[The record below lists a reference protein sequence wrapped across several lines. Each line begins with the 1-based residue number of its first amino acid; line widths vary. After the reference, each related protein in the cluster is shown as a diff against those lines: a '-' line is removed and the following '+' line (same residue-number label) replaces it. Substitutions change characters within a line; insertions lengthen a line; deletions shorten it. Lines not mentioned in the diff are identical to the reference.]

1 MIAAISFPLTNPVL
15 IFTVI
20 MFIVLLAPIFLRRI
34 NIPDI
39 VGLIMAGVIVGS
51 HGLNILSQDIG
62 FSIFGS
68 VGLLYLMFLAGLE
81 IDLNDF
87 NKHKRHSTVFG
98 LLTFCIPF
106 GVSFIVFYFFL
117 PFDLRASLLIGSM
130 LASHTLVAYPILG
143 RLGITNRKIVT
154 ILIGGTI
161 IADTVVLFI
170 LGMVSESVQGYTQ
183 QVFWIKTILSFSLF
197 FILIIKGL
205 PVIARW
211 FFKYQD
217 SEKSIQYVFVLTS
230 IFFAATLAELLDI
243 EPLIGAFFAGLSLNR
258 LIIRSSPLMN
268 RVVFIGNTLFIP
280 FFLISIGMLVDLRHV
295 FSTLNG
301 LIILAVLVVL
311 ALGTKYLA
319 AFFMQKIFRY
329 GAVERGMLYGL
340 SIGRAASAIAII
352 KVANDFELVND
363 LILNDTILL
372 ILITSLI
379 SSIITQRAGKK
390 LAALHSAGATERP
403 VYDRILVSISN
414 PATIEKLIEFS
425 LLAKDPGSD
434 EPIFP
439 ITVVPDSESAAHI
452 NAENRKILEKA
463 IIHSSSADNKT
474 ELITRIDMN
483 VVDGLTRAIKEFMI
497 NKIIIGW
504 HSKTNLDILFGNIVE
519 KLAEKTEKM
528 IIICRI
534 NTAIELVGNL
544 HVFIPENIQY
554 EKGFKNMVYTLC
566 IIARNMNSTVTM
578 YGPGVA
584 LTATEKEIIRQKH
597 AIRVNYTR
605 FTMSSTT
612 FEKLDQS
619 GLPKNDLLVFI
630 KPRKNTISHHRVTD
644 NYLRIINHNFDNANL
659 LLLFPEQ
666 KIYHSG
672 VYGMYT
678 TN

>member
-1 MIAAISFPLTNPVL
+1 MITAVSLPLTNPVL

-20 MFIVLLAPIFLRRI
+20 LFIVLLSPIFLRRI

-39 VGLIMAGVIVGS
+39 VGLILAGVIVGS

-62 FSIFGS
+62 LSIFGS

-87 NKHKRHSTVFG
+87 NKHKRHSTIFG
-98 LLTFCIPF
+98 LLTFCLPF
-106 GVSFIVFYFFL
+106 GISFVVFYFFL
-117 PFDLRASLLIGSM
+117 GFDLRGSLLIAAM

-170 LGMVSESVQGYTQ
+170 LGMVSESVAGYTQ

-205 PVIARW
+205 PIIARW
-211 FFKYQD
+211 FFLYQD

-268 RVVFIGNTLFIP
+268 RIVFIGNTLFIP
-280 FFLISIGMLVDLRHV
+280 FFLISIGMLVDPRDV
-295 FSTLNG
+295 ISSLNG
-301 LIILAVLVVL
+301 IIILLILVVL
-311 ALGTKYLA
+311 ALGTKFLA
-319 AFFMQKIFRY
+319 AYIMQKIFRY
-329 GAVERGMLYGL
+329 GPVERGMLYGL

-352 KVANDFELVND
+352 KVANDFRLVND

-372 ILITSLI
+372 ILITSLL

-390 LAALHSAGATERP
+390 LAAMRSPGTSERP
-403 VYDRILVSISN
+403 GSDRIMVSISN
-414 PATIEKLIEFS
+414 PATIERLIEFS
-425 LLAKDPGSD
+425 LLVKNPESD
-434 EPIFP
+434 EPIYP
-439 ITVVPDSESAAHI
+439 ITVVPDSERAAHT
-452 NAENRKILEKA
+452 NAENREILEKA
-463 IIHSSSADNKT
+463 VIHSSSADKKT
-474 ELITRIDMN
+474 ELITRIDLN

-497 NKIIIGW
+497 NIIVIGW

-528 IIICRI
+528 ILICRI
-534 NTAIELVGNL
+534 NTAIEVMGNL
-544 HVFIPENIQY
+544 HVFLPENIQY
-554 EKGFKNMVYTLC
+554 EKGFSSMVYTVC
-566 IIARNMNSTVTM
+566 NIARNMNSSVRI

-584 LTATEKEIIRQKH
+584 LTATENEIKKQKLT
-597 AIRVNYTR
+597 VKVTYSG
-605 FTMSSTT
+605 FTISSAR
-612 FEKLDQS
+612 FEKLSQENLSRD
-619 GLPKNDLLVFI
+619 DLFVFI

-644 NYLRIINHNFDNANL
+644 SYLRIINRNFSEVNL

-666 KIYHSG
+666 KTYRSG

-678 TN
+678 SS